1 MYHRLPA
8 LRVSDASPGEIAR
21 DSHPRPCK
29 NVHSDTG
36 ISSDQWSAGLREMQD
51 VPGRTFRLRLTS
63 ASLT

>member
-8 LRVSDASPGEIAR
+8 LRVSDASPGETSR
-21 DSHPRPCK
+21 DSHLRPCK

-36 ISSDQWSAGLREMQD
+36 ISSDQWGAGVREMQD
-51 VPGRTFRLRLTS
+51 VPDRIFRLRLTS